1 MRTSIYFAVA
11 ASVLTATQALAM
23 GGGGGGGYGTM
34 NAMPSA
40 TFDDYATA
48 KRLIKHEQYA
58 DAIPHLEKAL
68 AKHPHDAD
76 VFNYLGYTHRMVG
89 VGETAPARDNDFKL
103 SFAYYQQA
111 LAIDPNHKGVHEYLG
126 ELFLQMNDLN
136 AAHHEMNELVILC
149 PDGCEERDMLS
160 KALAAYVPPAAPAT
174 AAAPATSDAAVAA
187 PATGAAPSAIPAA
200 AAPATTPAATPSQ

>member
-1 MRTSIYFAVA
+1 MRTSFYLAVA
-11 ASVLTATQALAM
+11 ASALVATQVFAM
-23 GGGGGGGYGTM
+23 GGGGGGGYGGM

-40 TFDDYATA
+40 SFDDYTTA

-68 AKHPHDAD
+68 AKRPHDAD

-89 VGETAPARDNDFKL
+89 VSEATPARDNDFKL
-103 SFAYYQQA
+103 SLACYQQA

-149 PDGCEERDMLS
+149 PDGCDERDGLN
-160 KALAAYVPPAAPAT
+160 KALTAYVPPAAPTTAAASAAPAT
-174 AAAPATSDAAVAA
+174 TTTSAAAPATA
-187 PATGAAPSAIPAA
+187 
-200 AAPATTPAATPSQ
+200 PAATPAQ

>member
-1 MRTSIYFAVA
+1 MRIFLYFAVA
-11 ASVLTATQALAM
+11 ASALAATQAIAM
-23 GGGGGGGYGTM
+23 GGGGGGGYGGM
-34 NAMPSA
+34 NSMSSA
-40 TFDDYATA
+40 SFDDYATA

-89 VGETAPARDNDFKL
+89 AGESTPARENDFKL
-103 SFAYYQQA
+103 SLAYYQQA

-126 ELFLQMNDLN
+126 ELYLQMNDLN

-149 PDGCEERDMLS
+149 PEGCDERDTLN
-160 KALAAYVPPAAPAT
+160 KALAAYVPP
-174 AAAPATSDAAVAA
+174 SVAA
-187 PATGAAPSAIPAA
+187 PEAVPPA
-200 AAPATTPAATPSQ
+200 TPAATQ

>member
-1 MRTSIYFAVA
+1 MRISFYLAVA
-11 ASVLTATQALAM
+11 ASALLATQVFAM
-23 GGGGGGGYGTM
+23 GGGGGGGYGGM
-34 NAMPSA
+34 NAMPS
-40 TFDDYATA
+40 TSFDDYTTA

-68 AKHPHDAD
+68 AKRPRDAD

-103 SFAYYQQA
+103 SLAYYQQA

-149 PDGCEERDMLS
+149 PDGCDERDALN

-174 AAAPATSDAAVAA
+174 AAAPVAPATVAA
-187 PATGAAPSAIPAA
+187 PD
-200 AAPATTPAATPSQ
+200 AAPATTAAPAAAPAAATPGATPSQ

>member
-1 MRTSIYFAVA
+1 MHYGTREIVMRTSLYLAVA
-11 ASVLTATQALAM
+11 ASALLATGALAM
-23 GGGGGGGYGTM
+23 GGGGGGGYGGM
-34 NAMPSA
+34 NSMPSA
-40 TFDDYATA
+40 SFDDYTTA

-68 AKHPHDAD
+68 ARHPHDAD

-89 VGETAPARDNDFKL
+89 VSEATPARDNDFKL
-103 SFAYYQQA
+103 SLAYYQQE

-149 PDGCEERDMLS
+149 PDGCDERDALN
-160 KALAAYVPPAAPAT
+160 KALAAYVPPAGAAT
-174 AAAPATSDAAVAA
+174 AASAAPAVAA
-187 PATGAAPSAIPAA
+187 PAP
-200 AAPATTPAATPSQ
+200 AAPAASPASTASTAPTQ

>member
-1 MRTSIYFAVA
+1 MRTSLYLAVA
-11 ASVLTATQALAM
+11 ASALLATGALAM
-23 GGGGGGGYGTM
+23 GGGGGGSYGGM
-34 NAMPSA
+34 NGMPSA
-40 TFDDYATA
+40 SFDDYTTA

-89 VGETAPARDNDFKL
+89 VGEAAPARDNDFKL
-103 SFAYYQQA
+103 SLAYYQQA

-149 PDGCEERDMLS
+149 PDGCDERDTLN
-160 KALAAYVPPAAPAT
+160 KAIAAYVPPASPAVAAAPSSTPSPAPS
-174 AAAPATSDAAVAA
+174 AAAPA
-187 PATGAAPSAIPAA
+187 PAAPSPASTA
-200 AAPATTPAATPSQ
+200 STAPTQ

>member
-1 MRTSIYFAVA
+1 MRPSLYLAVA
-11 ASVLTATQALAM
+11 VSALLATGALAM
-23 GGGGGGGYGTM
+23 GGGGGGGYGGM
-34 NAMPSA
+34 NGMPSA
-40 TFDDYATA
+40 SFDDYTTA

-89 VGETAPARDNDFKL
+89 VSEATPARDNDFKL
-103 SFAYYQQA
+103 SLAYYQQA

-136 AAHHEMNELVILC
+136 AAHHEMNELVVLC
-149 PDGCEERDMLS
+149 PDGCDERDALN
-160 KALAAYVPPAAPAT
+160 KALAAYVPPAAPA
-174 AAAPATSDAAVAA
+174 AA
-187 PATGAAPSAIPAA
+187 AAPSAAPAAAAAPSAA
-200 AAPATTPAATPSQ
+200 AAPAAQAASTVPTQ

>member
-1 MRTSIYFAVA
+1 MRTSLYLAVA
-11 ASVLTATQALAM
+11 ASALLATGALAM
-23 GGGGGGGYGTM
+23 GGGGGGSYGGM
-34 NAMPSA
+34 NGMPSA
-40 TFDDYATA
+40 SFDDYTTA

-89 VGETAPARDNDFKL
+89 VGEAAPARDNDFKL
-103 SFAYYQQA
+103 SLAYYQQA

-149 PDGCEERDMLS
+149 PDGCDERDTLN
-160 KALAAYVPPAAPAT
+160 KAIAAYVPPASPAVAAAPSPAPSPAPS
-174 AAAPATSDAAVAA
+174 AAAPA
-187 PATGAAPSAIPAA
+187 PAAPSPASTTST
-200 AAPATTPAATPSQ
+200 APTQ

>member
-1 MRTSIYFAVA
+1 MRISMYLAVA
-11 ASVLTATQALAM
+11 ASALLATQAFAM
-23 GGGGGGGYGTM
+23 GGGGGGGYGGM

-40 TFDDYATA
+40 SFDDYTTA
-48 KRLIKHEQYA
+48 KRLIRHEQYA

-68 AKHPHDAD
+68 AKRPHDAD

-89 VGETAPARDNDFKL
+89 VSETAPARDNDFKL
-103 SFAYYQQA
+103 SLAYYQQA

-149 PDGCEERDMLS
+149 PDGCEERDTLG
-160 KALAAYVPPAAPAT
+160 KALAAYIPMAAPAATAAPAT
-174 AAAPATSDAAVAA
+174 VP
-187 PATGAAPSAIPAA
+187 P
-200 AAPATTPAATPSQ
+200 TTPAPTQ

>member
-1 MRTSIYFAVA
+1 MRISFYFAVA
-11 ASVLTATQALAM
+11 ASALVATQVFAM
-23 GGGGGGGYGTM
+23 GGGGGGGYGGM

-40 TFDDYATA
+40 SFDDYATA
-48 KRLIKHEQYA
+48 KRLIKHQQYA

-89 VGETAPARDNDFKL
+89 VSEATPARDNDFKL
-103 SFAYYQQA
+103 SLAYYQQA

-136 AAHHEMNELVILC
+136 AAHREMNQLVILC
-149 PDGCEERDMLS
+149 PDGCEERDMLNT
-160 KALAAYVPPAAPAT
+160 ALAAYASTAAPVS
-174 AAAPATSDAAVAA
+174 AAAPATSDAPAAA
-187 PATGAAPSAIPAA
+187 PTTSMAPSATPAA
-200 AAPATTPAATPSQ
+200 APAATPSQ